1 MTDGMKSSEFWL
13 VLAVI
18 GAALLN
24 GTDFINIPW
33 EQFAIVT
40 GAVGVYTGG
49 RSLVKGM
56 SGNKE

>member
-13 VLAVI
+13 VMAVI
-18 GAALLN
+18 AAALLN
-24 GTDFINIPW
+24 GTEFVNIPW

-40 GAVGVYTGG
+40 GAVAAYTGG

-56 SGNKE
+56 SGKKE